1 MPTPPTGLAQSGC
14 LIFTLEGVTSSS
26 QTSSSIFFMLIFE
39 QFVAIVCIL
48 SVHLLVHQKQ
58 CNVHGYIA
66 LSVPFTFPMQ
76 CTIRIIHMHVYS
88 YYTALRLGHAL
99 TGKVDVKVELIAGV
113 SK

>member
-1 MPTPPTGLAQSGC
+1 MHAHPLKFKA
-14 LIFTLEGVTSSS
+14 
-26 QTSSSIFFMLIFE
+26 
-39 QFVAIVCIL
+39 
-48 SVHLLVHQKQ
+48 SVVQ
-58 CNVHGYIA
+58 CGYIA